1 MPRSSSLDS
10 VLASLCFFRKHFEP
24 CLQQV
29 SVIATP
35 SNEYTLTPL
44 SENEYT
50 SCLCGSERKT
60 LSWTLLPS
68 VLGKA
73 IEKR

>member
-1 MPRSSSLDS
+1 MFLYI
-10 VLASLCFFRKHFEP
+10 FRKYFEP

-29 SVIATP
+29 SVKATP
-35 SNEYTLTPL
+35 SDEYTLTPL
-44 SENEYT
+44 SGNEYT

-60 LSWTLLPS
+60 LSWTMLPS